1 MNTKG
6 FSKIAGIGAY
16 LPEQVVTSE
25 ELMHEA
31 GCRRFG
37 VPETFLARA
46 CGIKRRRFSTEEET
60 FANLAIYASRV
71 AIEDAQ
77 VDPLDID
84 MILFCGIDR
93 DCPEPSTAHTIQKE
107 IGANNAECLDI
118 SNACLGILNG
128 LSVANAYIGIGS
140 AETILICTGEKPS
153 LVTLDIIR
161 QLKQIADKKTF
172 RKLLGALTVGDAG
185 GAFIVSK
192 KNYDEEG
199 CQYLHFASEGQ
210 YSDLCYY
217 KHTSKGIEF
226 QMLMEKISRRGVGLH
241 EREIGNTYK
250 NLKWNPKLV
259 SKLYCHQVGSG
270 PHAQM
275 ASLATQPLVNAPN
288 TYENYGNLTSATFPV
303 NMFLN
308 RPLEGDK
315 VLLLGSGS
323 GLSICQIGLQF

>member
-6 FSKIAGIGAY
+6 YAKISGIGAY
-16 LPEQVVTSE
+16 LPEQIVTSE

-31 GCRRFG
+31 GCRKFG
-37 VPETFLARA
+37 VPETFLTRA
-46 CGIKRRRFSTEEET
+46 SGIKERRFSTTEES

-71 AIEDAQ
+71 AISDAG

-107 IGANNAECLDI
+107 LGANNAECLDI

-153 LVTLDIIR
+153 IVTLDIIR
-161 QLKQIADKKTF
+161 QLRLTIEKKIF

-192 KNYDEEG
+192 KNNEEEG
-199 CQYLHFASEGQ
+199 CQYLHFKSEGQ

-217 KHTSKGIEF
+217 KHTPKGIEF
-226 QMLMEKISRRGVGLH
+226 EMLMETISREGVGLH
-241 EREIGNTYK
+241 TKEIGNTYK
-250 NLKWNPKLV
+250 NLNWIPQSVN
-259 SKLYCHQVGSG
+259 KLYCHQVGSG
-270 PHAQM
+270 PHVKM
-275 ASLATQPLVNAPN
+275 ASLATQPLINAPN
-288 TYENYGNLTSATFPV
+288 TYEYYGNLTSATFPV

-308 RPLEGDK
+308 RPFKGDK

-323 GLSICQIGLQF
+323 GLSICQMGIQF